1 VPHSTRSELK
11 ARYPVHVV
19 LRVLAEIGNLRRRAI
34 YHAIR
39 RATLKMA
46 NRERFRLA
54 QISIQRTHVHLL
66 VEADSKRAL
75 ARGMQGFQISAAKL
89 INAALAGKPGARR
102 RGSVFSDRYHA
113 TIITS
118 PRQARHVLGY
128 VLANWRKHEEDRD
141 ARVAGWRVDW
151 FSSAP
156 SFEDWAEYDGA
167 PARNG
172 PEGYE
177 RLWVDPPKT
186 WLLSHG
192 WKKHGA
198 KLSCWDAP
206 ARA

>member
-1 VPHSTRSELK
+1 VAHSARAELK

-19 LRVLAEIGNLRRRAI
+19 LRVIGEVGNLRRRGI

-39 RATLKMA
+39 RATLKVA
-46 NRERFRLA
+46 KRLDFRIA
-54 QISIQRTHVHLL
+54 QLSIQRTHVHLL
-66 VEADSKRAL
+66 VEANDKRAL
-75 ARGMQGFQISAAKL
+75 ARGMQGFQISAAKH
-89 INAALAGKPGARR
+89 INAALVDVMGARR

-113 TIITS
+113 TIITT

-128 VLANWRKHEEDRD
+128 VLGNWRHHCEDRD

-156 SFEDWAEYDGA
+156 SFADWAEYDDA
-167 PARNG
+167 PVRSGRAS
-172 PEGYE
+172 YE
-177 RLWVDPPKT
+177 ALWVDPPET
-186 WLLSHG
+186 WLLRHG

-198 KLSCWDAP
+198 RLSCFDVP